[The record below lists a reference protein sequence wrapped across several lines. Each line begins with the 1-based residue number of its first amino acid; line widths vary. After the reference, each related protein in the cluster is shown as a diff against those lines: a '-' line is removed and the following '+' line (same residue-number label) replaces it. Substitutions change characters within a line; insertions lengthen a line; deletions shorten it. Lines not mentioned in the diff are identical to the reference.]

1 MEPEKNTSEL
11 AFNASGESFD
21 PPANATG
28 WRPKRMKPRGA
39 PEVPYGP
46 DGRPVL
52 LPIDATMEEL
62 REAVGQLGRYRLDP
76 VNEDG
81 KIIDGAQSAYIQVVR
96 PERPVEALVPR
107 AMAATISDD
116 LLRDVL
122 RLNAELA
129 RQVARPVTTATDE
142 LLRDVVRLNTGLANA
157 VIESFSV
164 VMNSSADILRAA
176 DGAGLPARVPRDER
190 SAESDA
196 DDDDD
201 EDSGAPAPD
210 SPLFTLLNNLVA
222 KGVPAVVD
230 LLTNKKAPAK
240 IAVPAPAAQQAQTA
254 HASQPAQTAQTLST
268 TAGTAPSAPSP
279 PPEATFTLP
288 PLDLATMMKIAAVQ
302 AALTQDEATLVR
314 ALAAELPSAELHAL
328 FGELSALTV
337 PEAVA
342 KIRTIIAP
350 PAATTTTPT
359 TTTVGGVS

>member
-1 MEPEKNTSEL
+1 MEPEKNQSEL

-46 DGRPVL
+46 DGRPVM

-176 DGAGLPARVPRDER
+176 DGAGLPARAPRDER

-201 EDSGAPAPD
+201 EDSGTPAPD

-240 IAVPAPAAQQAQTA
+240 SGVPAPAAQQAQTA
-254 HASQPAQTAQTLST
+254 HASQPPQTAQTSST
-268 TAGTAPSAPSP
+268 ITTVEAAPSAPSTP
-279 PPEATFTLP
+279 SEATFTLP
-288 PLDLATMMKIAAVQ
+288 SLDLATMMKIAAVQ
-302 AALTQDEATLVR
+302 AALTEEEATLVR
-314 ALAAELPSAELHAL
+314 ALGAELPPAELHAL
-328 FGELSALTV
+328 FAELSALSV
-337 PEAVA
+337 PEAVSR
-342 KIRTIIAP
+342 IRAIIAP
-350 PAATTTTPT
+350 PMAPT
-359 TTTVGGVS
+359 TTNGGVS